1 MYRVSATG
9 SSWRQLCVAITG
21 IVALC
26 VSGSIHAQA
35 QPYSVNGVSLQELAD
50 GVLSLMGY
58 SLTPDVTTGSLAV
71 SSDPTGNPDIDMTT
85 LGGGFTVSADLPL
98 YLEGTAGYSLYDP
111 IFVVTAGQEE
121 RSVATRWTT
130 VSATGGV
137 GWDFPV
143 TDNLKFRPILNVS
156 LGRVTT
162 DGSIAGYVYEDLTGE
177 EVEFLTG
184 GKLNAF
190 GLGGTVMLDYERY
203 QPDGEIDMEL
213 RYTNINLAST
223 SGSSAA
229 VQGSSE
235 AQSASFWA
243 RWRAPTAMSAL
254 SRPVRYVLEF
264 AHTEFLGDLRGVL
277 GFEALSSVGVGLELD
292 SSAYNVIVERS
303 RLIVRYQFGGNVD
316 GASVGFAISF

>member
-1 MYRVSATG
+1 MYRSAATRRG
-9 SSWRQLCVAITG
+9 WRQLCMATLG
-21 IVALC
+21 LAALC
-26 VSGSIHAQA
+26 TTTSVQA
-35 QPYSVNGVSLQELAD
+35 QSRTVNGVSLQELAD

-85 LGGGFTVSADLPL
+85 LGGGFTVSSDLPL

-111 IFVVTAGQEE
+111 IFVVSAGQEE
-121 RSVATRWTT
+121 RSVPTRWTT

-137 GWDFPV
+137 GWDFAV
-143 TDNLKFRPILNVS
+143 AENLKFRPILNVS

-177 EVEFLTG
+177 EIEFLRG
-184 GKLNAF
+184 GKLNAL

-203 QPDGEIDMEL
+203 LPEGEIDVEL
-213 RYTNINLAST
+213 RYTNINLQST

-229 VQGSSE
+229 VEGSSD
-235 AQSASFWA
+235 AQSASLWA
-243 RWRAPTAMSAL
+243 RWRAPASMSAL
-254 SRPVRYVLEF
+254 GRPVRYVLEA

-277 GFEALSSVGVGLELD
+277 GFTGLSSVGIGLELD
-292 SSAYNVIVERS
+292 SSAYNVVVERT
-303 RLIVRYQFGGNVD
+303 RLVLRYQFGGNVN
-316 GASVGFAISF
+316 GASVGLAVSF